1 MMKFK
6 NYLNEVLKKKV
17 PVINVSGSGAYQ
29 LRFKAAGEE
38 WMFLANDTTFSDD
51 WDIYFTKVE
60 VDPSDPWSLKGDVGS
75 KVFEVFAGVAE
86 SLKKFVKDK
95 NPEYF
100 HFTAQGASRIK
111 LYKKLSKLIERKS
124 GYEHITTK
132 TKGKSVIFYFSK

>member
-1 MMKFK
+1 MKFK
-6 NYLNEVLKKKV
+6 NYINEVLSKKT
-17 PVINVSGSGAYQ
+17 PLTNVSSPGAYQ

-51 WDIYFTKVE
+51 WDIYFTKVN
-60 VDPSDPWSLKGDVGS
+60 VDPLDPWTLKGDIGS

-86 SLKKFVKDK
+86 SLKKFIKEND
-95 NPEYF
+95 PEYF
-100 HFTAQGASRIK
+100 HFTAQGESRIK
-111 LYKKLSKLIERKS
+111 LYKKLSKLIERKT